1 MSCHHQRAQLSHE
14 WGRNSWSIENHLWNR
29 SKIEVQCY
37 LRVFFDLKDL
47 VVVNAHIIYKTK
59 LNARMRLFHFKVI
72 FAKLLIN
79 RFSSR
84 KQKFTSEEPQL
95 ALELPQTLK
104 EAPHIILF
112 TDNHRRRMYC
122 FSNGDKDTKSFTYC
136 KSYNVPLCVQKDRNC
151 FKLYHT

>member
-1 MSCHHQRAQLSHE
+1 MLCPTITKEHNSHMNGVEIHDQLKSTYE
-14 WGRNSWSIENHLWNR
+14 TDWK
-29 SKIEVQCY
+29 SKCD
-37 LRVFFDLKDL
+37 LRVFFDLKDS

-59 LNARMRLFHFKVI
+59 VNARMRLFHFKVI

-84 KQKFTSEEPQL
+84 KQKFTSEKPQL

-112 TDNHRRRMYC
+112 TDNDQNPLLTASPILFPSVFRRTEIVSSC
-122 FSNGDKDTKSFTYC
+122 TIQNKNC
-136 KSYNVPLCVQKDRNC
+136 YNNL
-151 FKLYHT
+151 TM

>member
-1 MSCHHQRAQLSHE
+1 MKILCPAITKEHNSHMNGVEIHDQLKTTYE
-14 WGRNSWSIENHLWNR
+14 TDWK
-29 SKIEVQCY
+29 SKCD
-37 LRVFFDLKDL
+37 LRVFFDLKDS

-59 LNARMRLFHFKVI
+59 VNARMRLFHFNVI

-136 KSYNVPLCVQKDRNC
+136 KSYNVPLCV
-151 FKLYHT
+151 